1 MTSAPGT
8 KIRVT
13 GICTLDDSN
22 PFNAQVPFT
31 ILMRSHDDI
40 AVVEGPPLLS
50 VRNLIILVGLLL
62 VFVVILALWG
72 WASDFRMRRHNA
84 SAAYIERRRGRILE
98 DISGSRPL
106 AEILEQIT
114 ELVSFRL
121 HGSPCWCQVAD
132 GAQLG
137 NLPAKPGHL
146 RVIEKEIPARSG
158 PPLGKLFAGFQLRS
172 NPEPEETEALSMAAS
187 LATLAIE
194 TRRLYSDLLHRSE
207 YDQLTS
213 VHNRFSMEKRLDA
226 QIDEARQTASIF
238 GLIYIDLDQ
247 FKQINDLYGHKIGDL
262 YLQEVTLRMKCQ
274 LRTVDTLARI
284 GGDEFVV
291 LVPLVRNRAEVDE
304 IAQRLE
310 RCFEKPF
317 EVEDLALQGFAS
329 VGIAIYPEDGRT
341 RDSLLHT
348 ADTAMYTFKY
358 NRRKIT
364 SIASGTYR

>member
-1 MTSAPGT
+1 
-8 KIRVT
+8 
-13 GICTLDDSN
+13 
-22 PFNAQVPFT
+22 
-31 ILMRSHDDI
+31 
-40 AVVEGPPLLS
+40 
-50 VRNLIILVGLLL
+50 
-62 VFVVILALWG
+62 
-72 WASDFRMRRHNA
+72 
-84 SAAYIERRRGRILE
+84 
-98 DISGSRPL
+98 
-106 AEILEQIT
+106 
-114 ELVSFRL
+114 
-121 HGSPCWCQVAD
+121 
-132 GAQLG
+132 
-137 NLPAKPGHL
+137 
-146 RVIEKEIPARSG
+146 
-158 PPLGKLFAGFQLRS
+158 
-172 NPEPEETEALSMAAS
+172 
-187 LATLAIE
+187 
-194 TRRLYSDLLHRSE
+194 
-207 YDQLTS
+207 
-213 VHNRFSMEKRLDA
+213 
-226 QIDEARQTASIF
+226 
-238 GLIYIDLDQ
+238 LIYIDLDQ

>member
-1 MTSAPGT
+1 
-8 KIRVT
+8 
-13 GICTLDDSN
+13 LDDAN
-22 PFNAQVPFT
+22 PFDQQVPFT

-40 AVVEGPPLLS
+40 AVLAGPPLLS
-50 VRNLIILVGLLL
+50 IHNLTLLVGLLL
-62 VFVVILALWG
+62 VFVVFLALWG
-72 WASDFRMRRHNA
+72 WASDFKMRRHNA

-121 HGSPCWCQVAD
+121 KGSPCWCQIAD

-137 NLPAKPGHL
+137 NCPEKLGGM

-158 PPLGKLFAGFQLRS
+158 PPLGKLFAAFHPRS
-172 NPEPEETEALSMAAS
+172 KPIPTENEALSMATS
-187 LATLAIE
+187 LAALAIE

-207 YDQLTS
+207 YDLLTS
-213 VHNRFSMEKRLDA
+213 VHNRFSLEKRLDV
-226 QIDEARQTASIF
+226 QIEEARQKAGIF

-262 YLQEVTLRMKCQ
+262 YLQEVAMRMKCQ
-274 LRTVDTLARI
+274 LRSVDTLARI
-284 GGDEFVV
+284 GGDEFAV
-291 LVPLVRNRAEVDE
+291 LVPLVRNRADVDE

-317 EVEDLALQGFAS
+317 AVEDMTLQGFAS
-329 VGIAIYPEDGRT
+329 VGLALYPEDGKT

-348 ADTAMYTFKY
+348 ADTAMYSLKY
-358 NRRKIT
+358 TRRQLAPV
-364 SIASGTYR
+364 ASGAYR